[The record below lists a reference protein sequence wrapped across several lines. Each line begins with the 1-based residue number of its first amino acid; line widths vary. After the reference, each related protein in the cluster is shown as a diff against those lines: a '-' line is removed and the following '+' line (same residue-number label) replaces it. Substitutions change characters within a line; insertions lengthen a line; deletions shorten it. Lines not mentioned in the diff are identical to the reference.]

1 MSFRSVSTAI
11 MLTVMMF
18 VVPFANVASA
28 DGTTQAPSSYAY
40 LPSWNGAITGDL
52 EQVGEN
58 YLGHTFSKHDFDE
71 ENNMY
76 FVSSE
81 DYGSWMNSQYSANG
95 RGFHLLKITPDG
107 SVEYTEKVSCTNYCN
122 SPDYAYSKVVGVHAV
137 AEDQLFVTFSVYNT
151 QLSFGSNSQFFSGNN
166 LITAFYNN
174 GTWDW
179 VDSESTLSRG
189 YAELVYQDLDDND
202 NLYTVLKGPST
213 SGWSEYS
220 ISSASTAGTNWVRS
234 LEVPYQSPQNNNL
247 PPLFDVNETGLHI
260 FATVKSTIKYDSQS
274 TSCPLGG
281 EEGFCHMWLQ
291 INTNGVKQSVGSS
304 LYSSLYFKSMMVEN
318 GSMYLTGSTYDYV
331 SGSNTE
337 SNFTGQKISHSPRY
351 AQYLAVMNQ
360 NGGWDGYMVVNEQSE
375 SAYGLSSFIV
385 DVMDDG
391 SVIFSDWYYS
401 QTSVDGE
408 IINEYSDAALEYII
422 SKIDVNTG
430 IVWSAN
436 VGFDNA
442 NSLPTLSL
450 SDGNTTAFL
459 LTHPSNNG
467 FAKYQYQGAE
477 VSSPTGSNNS
487 EILWVDLENGDII
500 DVEPTTATSVD
511 GRSND
516 GGVIASQSNF
526 MFYFMPDFD
535 GDNIGSND
543 NCPNTFNPTQSDY
556 NNNGDGDACD
566 PDDDSDGVMDGFDSC
581 PLGVLGW
588 TSESITDHDGDGCKD
603 SADEDLDDDND
614 GLPDSTDACPL
625 GIGGAS
631 YDLDGDGCKD
641 VEDDDD
647 DGDLIRDESDLCSMG
662 VIDWSS
668 GTLTDHDADGCLD
681 DDNEDSD
688 DDNDGIA
695 DSVDSCPRGA
705 VGWPSNLNTDFDN
718 DGCRDGYEDEDDD
731 GDGIPNSIDNCPQ
744 SIGIVNAQGCTAT
757 QSLDDENGGSSLVYY
772 VCPVGSVVVLDPSD
786 CPADN
791 SNTNTSQSNNDS
803 TVEDTAFYYVCPGGT
818 DVVED
823 LSECS
828 EIIGSGGTN
837 VTLIVDPSSNE
848 SSDYSTCP
856 DGRAIVL
863 DLKDCPGGSNDAAS
877 SSSDSDSNDMMLFFM
892 GGTFVMS
899 TIAMIA
905 IFVRRPQIQEADF
918 SSKVHSTNYM
928 FKEEPEIPALSP
940 PQSAPPMSMANN
952 KSSSTPSADLIG
964 QAHNGKEWVEW
975 PDNSGNHWYREVG
988 FGGEWSKYDN

>member
-1 MSFRSVSTAI
+1 MSFA
-11 MLTVMMF
+11 
-18 VVPFANVASA
+18 
-28 DGTTQAPSSYAY
+28 
-40 LPSWNGAITGDL
+40 
-52 EQVGEN
+52 
-58 YLGHTFSKHDFDE
+58 
-71 ENNMY
+71 
-76 FVSSE
+76 
-81 DYGSWMNSQYSANG
+81 
-95 RGFHLLKITPDG
+95 
-107 SVEYTEKVSCTNYCN
+107 
-122 SPDYAYSKVVGVHAV
+122 
-137 AEDQLFVTFSVYNT
+137 
-151 QLSFGSNSQFFSGNN
+151 LS
-166 LITAFYNN
+166 
-174 GTWDW
+174 
-179 VDSESTLSRG
+179 
-189 YAELVYQDLDDND
+189 
-202 NLYTVLKGPST
+202 
-213 SGWSEYS
+213 
-220 ISSASTAGTNWVRS
+220 
-234 LEVPYQSPQNNNL
+234 
-247 PPLFDVNETGLHI
+247 
-260 FATVKSTIKYDSQS
+260 
-274 TSCPLGG
+274 
-281 EEGFCHMWLQ
+281 
-291 INTNGVKQSVGSS
+291 
-304 LYSSLYFKSMMVEN
+304 MVW
-318 GSMYLTGSTYDYV
+318 TYDYV

-500 DVEPTTATSVD
+500 DVESTTATSVD

-543 NCPNTFNPTQSDY
+543 NCPNTFNPAQSDY

-631 YDLDGDGCKD
+631 YDLDG
-641 VEDDDD
+641 
-647 DGDLIRDESDLCSMG
+647 L
-662 VIDWSS
+662 
-668 GTLTDHDADGCLD
+668 
-681 DDNEDSD
+681 
-688 DDNDGIA
+688 
-695 DSVDSCPRGA
+695 
-705 VGWPSNLNTDFDN
+705 
-718 DGCRDGYEDEDDD
+718 
-731 GDGIPNSIDNCPQ
+731 
-744 SIGIVNAQGCTAT
+744 
-757 QSLDDENGGSSLVYY
+757 
-772 VCPVGSVVVLDPSD
+772 
-786 CPADN
+786 
-791 SNTNTSQSNNDS
+791 
-803 TVEDTAFYYVCPGGT
+803 
-818 DVVED
+818 
-823 LSECS
+823 
-828 EIIGSGGTN
+828 
-837 VTLIVDPSSNE
+837 
-848 SSDYSTCP
+848 
-856 DGRAIVL
+856 
-863 DLKDCPGGSNDAAS
+863 
-877 SSSDSDSNDMMLFFM
+877 
-892 GGTFVMS
+892 
-899 TIAMIA
+899 
-905 IFVRRPQIQEADF
+905 
-918 SSKVHSTNYM
+918 
-928 FKEEPEIPALSP
+928 
-940 PQSAPPMSMANN
+940 
-952 KSSSTPSADLIG
+952 
-964 QAHNGKEWVEW
+964 
-975 PDNSGNHWYREVG
+975 
-988 FGGEWSKYDN
+988 